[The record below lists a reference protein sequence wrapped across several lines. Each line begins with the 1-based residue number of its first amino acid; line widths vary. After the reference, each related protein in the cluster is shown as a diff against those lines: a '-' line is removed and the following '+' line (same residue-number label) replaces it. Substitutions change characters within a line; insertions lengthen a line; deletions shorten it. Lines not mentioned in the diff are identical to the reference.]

1 MFLNS
6 IQKQEAQVTTYGSR
20 IINKDK
26 KLKMTI
32 GESSDESDD
41 ELADLAIRKEEDF
54 KAVKGMPGMYY
65 KVYRPNIAIGK
76 CHSK

>member
-1 MFLNS
+1 M
-6 IQKQEAQVTTYGSR
+6 A
-20 IINKDK
+20 
-26 KLKMTI
+26 I

-65 KVYRPNIAIGK
+65 KVYR
-76 CHSK
+76 

>member
-1 MFLNS
+1 
-6 IQKQEAQVTTYGSR
+6 
-20 IINKDK
+20 
-26 KLKMTI
+26 MTI

-65 KVYRPNIAIGK
+65 KVYRSNIAIGK

>member
-1 MFLNS
+1 M
-6 IQKQEAQVTTYGSR
+6 AVYGLVSYPQN
-20 IINKDK
+20 IIG
-26 KLKMTI
+26 T
-32 GESSDESDD
+32 S
-41 ELADLAIRKEEDF
+41 IRKEEDF